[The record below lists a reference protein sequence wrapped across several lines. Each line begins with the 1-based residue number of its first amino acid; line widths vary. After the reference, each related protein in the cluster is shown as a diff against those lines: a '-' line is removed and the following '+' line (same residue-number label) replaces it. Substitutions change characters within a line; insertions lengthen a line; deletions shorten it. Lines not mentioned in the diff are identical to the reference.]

1 MAMTRSFENMLVHVG
16 LHKTGTTWL
25 QKQVLAK
32 GHTAQF
38 WHCDDRPLMRSAL
51 VLPSYVFFDPD
62 AAREAFSPVISEA
75 TEAELPLVLSDEMLA
90 GIPFHNRFGQGLVME
105 RVKAVFP
112 GAKILITIREHVG
125 LIHSAYGHYLRAGH
139 TGSLEDFLAM
149 PEASQGK
156 LFRSILDWG
165 HYDYAKVLAFAE
177 RMFGQGEVM
186 LAPME
191 WMTRDTPEFLA
202 RMETFTGYAW
212 PSYSQDAARRKV
224 NAAWTEPARRF
235 VRHANRLESKDARWR
250 HKKGRWSANNMASRV
265 SRWTPR
271 KFQERMKATALDYI
285 RSEVGNYYAASNQEV
300 AQRIGVDLGK
310 YGYTL

>member
-1 MAMTRSFENMLVHVG
+1 MTNSFDNMLVHVG

-25 QKQVLAK
+25 QKQVLAQ
-32 GHTAQF
+32 GHKAQF

-51 VLPSYVFFDPD
+51 ILPSYVFFDPD
-62 AAREAFSPVISEA
+62 AAREAFSPVLSEA
-75 TEAELPLVLSDEMLA
+75 KEAGLPIVLSDEMLA

-112 GAKILITIREHVG
+112 GAKVLITIREHVG

-139 TGSLEDFLAM
+139 TGSLEDFLAV
-149 PEASQGK
+149 PDASRGK

-165 HYDYAKVLAFAE
+165 HYDYAKVFDFAE
-177 RMFGQGEVM
+177 CMFGEGGVM

-202 RMETFTGYAW
+202 RMESFTGNAW
-212 PSYSQDAARRKV
+212 PSYNPQATSKKV
-224 NAAWTEPARRF
+224 NAAWTEPARLF
-235 VRHANRLESKDARWR
+235 IRHANRLESKDARWR
-250 HKKGRWSANNMASRV
+250 HKRGRWSANNMASRV
-265 SRWTPR
+265 SRWTP
-271 KFQERMKATALDYI
+271 KGMQTRMKQAALDYI
-285 RSEVGNYYAASNQEV
+285 RNEVGDYYAASNREL

-310 YGYTL
+310 YGYTV